1 MKNEKIVL
9 KRSFFTL
16 SFKNGRFQKRSF
28 LFKKKDSFQEK
39 RFALLIHK
47 RKKINNNL
55 YSFFK
60 VKNEWFVFMNNDLYS
75 LTVSVQNHIFPA

>member
-9 KRSFFTL
+9 IRSFFTL

-47 RKKINNNL
+47 RKKSTTIFIRFL
-55 YSFFK
+55 KLKTSGSF
-60 VKNEWFVFMNNDLYS
+60 S
-75 LTVSVQNHIFPA
+75 